1 MANSATNRRGRSR
14 CWSNRARG
22 EADGSSGGLAVR
34 VQSANLKGVAAPPF
48 LAQLAFELRL
58 RVERHGSP
66 RTLTRFDRSEISK
79 RLPGVLQQAEAH
91 GLVDPATLQHRA
103 YAGKL
108 EDRVA
113 MRTVGK
119 SVGVGKVAKVA
130 EVFQET
136 VKVRWIETAAIDAE
150 SLGANG
156 IPRDKTTTGE
166 LVAAL
171 RRVRIDAGLADPIAV
186 VGGDEDASLFA
197 ERYAAILS
205 AALLVESTLL
215 GACTL
220 DADAVVAPARA
231 SGSALGVGYAI
242 ATLVVDA

>member
-1 MANSATNRRGRSR
+1 MANSAANRRGRSR

-48 LAQLAFELRL
+48 LAQLAFEFRL

-66 RTLTRFDRSEISK
+66 RTLTRFDSSEISK
-79 RLPGVLQQAEAH
+79 RLPGVLQQADAH
-91 GLVDPATLQHRA
+91 GLVDPAPLQHRA

-119 SVGVGKVAKVA
+119 SVGIGKVAKVA

-136 VKVRWIETAAIDAE
+136 VKVRWIETATIDAE
-150 SLGANG
+150 TLGADG
-156 IPRDKTTTGE
+156 IPVTTRE
-166 LVAAL
+166 LIAAL
-171 RRVRIDAGLADPIAV
+171 CGTRIDTGLADPIAV

-197 ERYAAILS
+197 ERYAAILRV
-205 AALLVESTLL
+205 ALLVKSTLER
-215 GACTL
+215 AFTL
-220 DADAVVAPARA
+220 DADTIVASACA